1 MCKIFVVL
9 AANLVVS
16 SRGGKKEKCV
26 VTLHKSRSK
35 EEAAEKAQ
43 VPHILL
49 HNSVL

>member
-16 SRGGKKEKCV
+16 SQGKKEKCV
-26 VTLHKSRSK
+26 VTLHKLRSK